1 MICLIFSPKRL
12 IFLSGQT
19 RKKVYLFHDILMK
32 TRLAVVRDNPVHS
45 EFQHI
50 LLFHNS
56 KKEHLENQ
64 NLFKS
69 ITVSFMLQD
78 RSFTQDFFVIYK
90 DPSL

>member
-45 EFQHI
+45 EFQLDHTRR
-50 LLFHNS
+50 S
-56 KKEHLENQ
+56 KE
-64 NLFKS
+64 FG
-69 ITVSFMLQD
+69 V
-78 RSFTQDFFVIYK
+78 Y
-90 DPSL
+90 